1 MAETEG
7 FVTGTPSP
15 STGERSSE
23 EIRSEIERT
32 RAGMDDTLAALES
45 KLAPRQ
51 IGRDALDLLKSRSG
65 AKAGKL
71 RRVAGEHPLPT
82 VAIGLGAGLL
92 LGWRFMRA
100 KGKTNGR

>member
-1 MAETEG
+1 MAEAEG
-7 FVTGTPSP
+7 FVTTAPSP
-15 STGERSSE
+15 SNGGRTSE

-32 RAGMDDTLAALES
+32 RADMDETLAALES

-51 IGRDALDLLKSRSG
+51 LGRDALDLLKSRSS

-92 LGWRFMRA
+92 LGWRFLRG
-100 KGKTNGR
+100 KGRTKGR

>member
-1 MAETEG
+1 MAEAEG
-7 FVTGTPSP
+7 FVTTAPSQ
-15 STGERSSE
+15 STGGRTSE

-32 RAGMDDTLAALES
+32 RADMDETLAALES

-51 IGRDALDLLKSRSG
+51 LGRDALHHLKDRST

-71 RRVAGEHPLPT
+71 RQVAREHPLPT
-82 VAIGLGAGLL
+82 VAVGLGAGLL
-92 LGWRFMRA
+92 LGWRFLRA